1 MSETPSSTKNP
12 VLRFFAR
19 LSTKN
24 WIAILGA
31 VLAVIFILQNRQRVR
46 IEFLFLDLNAPLW
59 ISLGAVLLIGWL
71 VGRFSFR
78 KR

>member
-1 MSETPSSTKNP
+1 MSDTPSSTKNP

-19 LSTKN
+19 LSAKN
-24 WIAILGA
+24 WIAVLGA
-31 VLAVIFILQNRQRVR
+31 VLAVIFIVQNRQRVR

-59 ISLGAVLLIGWL
+59 IFLGAVLLIGWI

-78 KR
+78 RR

>member
-1 MSETPSSTKNP
+1 MSESPGSTKNP

-19 LSTKN
+19 LSAKN

-59 ISLGAVLLIGWL
+59 ISLGAVLLMGWV

>member
-1 MSETPSSTKNP
+1 MSETPGTSGNP
-12 VLRFFAR
+12 VLRFVSR
-19 LSTKN
+19 LSAKN
-24 WIAILGA
+24 WIAILCA
-31 VLAVIFILQNRQRVR
+31 VLAILFIMQNRQRVR
-46 IEFLFLDLNAPLW
+46 IELLFLHLNAPLW